1 MANIALFKVV
11 IDGFIGAPGV
21 NTLAFRST
29 ALPGEDFI
37 DDTGR
42 LLESV
47 YSDLMELGAPL
58 VSWELDS
65 AVRIVDDATGD
76 LVGVG
81 SVETWRVVTSGV
93 GTTGNLP
100 RASQLKLRFNTSEIV
115 RNRMLRGG
123 IFFGPIN
130 ENCFDDNGR
139 INPGVLLLVAQ
150 AFGGIT
156 DIAGDTRLAVWSRP
170 DEGAAN
176 GTSGFVDSV
185 TCSLNPAILRSRR
198 D

>member
-1 MANIALFKVV
+1 MTDIALFKVV
-11 IDGFIGAPGV
+11 IGGFIGAPGV

-29 ALPGEDFI
+29 ATLSGDFFAE
-37 DDTGR
+37 TGL

-65 AVRIVDDATGD
+65 AVRVVDDATGD

-81 SVETWRVVTSGV
+81 SVPSWRVVAAGQSGY
-93 GTTGNLP
+93 GNLS

-123 IFFGPIN
+123 IYFGPIN
-130 ENCFDDNGR
+130 ENCFEDNGR
-139 INPGVLLLVAQ
+139 INPGVPLMVAE
-150 AFGGIT
+150 AFGGVT
-156 DIAGDTRLAVWSRP
+156 DIAGDTQLAVWSRP
-170 DEGAAN
+170 DENGAN
-176 GTSGFVDSV
+176 GTSGLVDSV
-185 TCSLNPAILRSRR
+185 TCSLTPAVLRSRR